1 MPLFKKE
8 EQSEVTPFQY
18 IFAIGLFLVTLM
30 GWLFW
35 DTTSTAVILTGA
47 AAITVIMNRYRKK
60 EN

>member
-8 EQSEVTPFQY
+8 EESKVTTFQY
-18 IFAIGLFLVTLM
+18 IFALGLFLLTFM

-47 AAITVIMNRYRKK
+47 AAITVIIKRYQK
-60 EN
+60 N